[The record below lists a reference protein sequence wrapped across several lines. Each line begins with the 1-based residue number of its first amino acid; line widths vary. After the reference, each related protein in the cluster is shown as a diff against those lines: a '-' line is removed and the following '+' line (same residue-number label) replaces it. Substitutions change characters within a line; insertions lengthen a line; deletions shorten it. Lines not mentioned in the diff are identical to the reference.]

1 MPQRP
6 GGFSQTC
13 LVLES
18 VFQCF
23 FLVLSNIRPG
33 MKSLSNMFR
42 DWSYIILQVQ
52 IHIQSGAPIFMGK
65 CSIKMMLKVNW
76 SLGIVHLIFH
86 FLLAMCKRCRDHL
99 QILTAHASPVSQGK
113 PTLMDISASET
124 LAGDT
129 LEEKSSESSEHKSTQ
144 VGSEKVHSFVSA
156 F

>member
-23 FLVLSNIRPG
+23 FVLSNIRPG

-52 IHIQSGAPIFMGK
+52 IHIRSGAPIFMGK

-76 SLGIVHLIFH
+76 SLGSVHLIFH

-99 QILTAHASPVSQGK
+99 QILTANASPVSQGN